1 MKKKEKKEEEEE
13 REHPVEA
20 SSRPTWAHVRL
31 EGAARDYM
39 SIWLRNRSLALSG
52 QEPGWR

>member
-20 SSRPTWAHVRL
+20 SSRPTWPHVRL

-39 SIWLRNRSLALSG
+39 SVWQRNRSLAL
-52 QEPGWR
+52 